1 MGALPVPSCSSS
13 GLVLL
18 LTLVVTSLTV
28 DLVNVIWVAVVAR
41 VAIVTM

>member
-1 MGALPVPSCSSS
+1 
-13 GLVLL
+13 VLL